1 MKLEGIHHITCVT
14 ADAPSNADFYV
25 RVMGLRIVK
34 KTINQTDQTTYHIFY
49 GDERASY
56 GNNISFFE
64 YRGRPNGRT
73 GAGNC
78 HRIAWRVGVRGGD
91 RLLGAPL
98 RRRGDRLASA
108 ADGSLLFHDHEGLA
122 HELLVVDVPDEPL
135 VGEAPDIPAEFA
147 LQGFDGVRVFSRDES
162 ASRDFI
168 TSKLAF
174 DQHDDGRFEA
184 RGGVRGGWLA
194 YDPAPEQ
201 KRSFGAGVIQHVA
214 WACLPDDIEKWH
226 DVVVDSGLTPTE
238 VIDRHFFRSVYFDE
252 PGGVLFE
259 IAELGGPG
267 LHRRRAGCRAHGRLD
282 PAAAVARGAASAVRV
297 VADAGA
303 DDGRAALARPGAG
316 GVALACMK
324 TGLTSFLASRTA
336 DAPPTTRAR
345 RAAANHSGARPALPC
360 SRR

>member
-78 HRIAWRVGVRGGD
+78 HRIVWRVGSE
-91 RLLGAPL
+91 GAIDFWE
-98 RRRGDRLASA
+98 RRVADEGLESER
-108 ADGSLLFHDHEGLA
+108 ADGTLLFADHEGLD
-122 HELLVVDVPDEPL
+122 HELAVVDVPEEPL
-135 VGEAPDIPAEFA
+135 IGEAPDIPAEFA
-147 LQGFDGVRVFSRDES
+147 LQGFDGVRIFSRDES
-162 ASRDFI
+162 ASRDFV
-168 TSKLAF
+168 TSKLNFAE
-174 DQHDDGRFEA
+174 QSDGRFEA
-184 RGGVRGGWLA
+184 RGEVRGGWLA

-214 WACLPDDIEKWH
+214 WACLPEDIEKWH
-226 DVVVDSGLTPTE
+226 DVVVDSGLEPTE

-267 LHRRRAGCRAHGRLD
+267 FSVDEPDAEHMGDSIQLPPWLEERRQLYEW
-282 PAAAVARGAASAVRV
+282 S
-297 VADAGA
+297 
-303 DDGRAALARPGAG
+303 
-316 GVALACMK
+316 
-324 TGLTSFLASRTA
+324 LT
-336 DAPPTTRAR
+336 PVPTTAELRAR
-345 RAAANHSGARPALPC
+345 VRTTA
-360 SRR
+360 